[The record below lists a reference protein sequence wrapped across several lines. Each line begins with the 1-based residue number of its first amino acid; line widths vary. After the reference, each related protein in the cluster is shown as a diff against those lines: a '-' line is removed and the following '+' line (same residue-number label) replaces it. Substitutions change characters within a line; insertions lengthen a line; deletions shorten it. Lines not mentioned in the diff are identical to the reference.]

1 MDFDLS
7 EDQAALRDAV
17 GRLADD
23 VYRSRALDWDLNST
37 PLPDDERKRLAQ
49 LGYLGMALP
58 EEFGGGGAPLIDALI
73 VIEELAK
80 RSQIAAFQVFEACT
94 GAARVI
100 DLFGS
105 LEAKKRFLP
114 PIATGHKTMAV
125 AISEP
130 DAGSAATDLTTAA
143 RLDGESYVINGVKR
157 WCSGAGHAEQYLVYA
172 RLSDAR
178 GSKGIGALVVET
190 GAPGMTFGPQEKLMG
205 FHGIPSADIFFDN
218 VRVDRNNLV
227 VEAGGFAKLFS
238 AFSIERLGN
247 STMCLAIGQTC
258 LERTARYV
266 QGRKQFGRPIV
277 EFQMVQGA
285 LADMVIQV
293 EAARLLV
300 YRAAARAGRG
310 APVPLEASI
319 AKCFANDM
327 AKRVSDLALQLH
339 GGYGY
344 SLEYEIERLHRDA
357 LGWALG
363 GGTANMQRLRIAS
376 EYLRR
381 RFDQRAT

>member
-1 MDFDLS
+1 VIDFNLS
-7 EDQAALRDAV
+7 EDQTALRDAV

-23 VYRSRALDWDLNST
+23 VYRAHAIEWDTNST
-37 PLPDDERKRLAQ
+37 PLPHSERKRLAQ

-58 EEFGGGGAPLIDALI
+58 EEFGGGGSELIDALI

-105 LEAKKRFLP
+105 AEAKARFLP
-114 PIATGHKTMAV
+114 PIAAGDKTMAV

-130 DAGSAATDLTTAA
+130 DAGSAATDMTTAA
-143 RLDGESYVINGVKR
+143 QLDDDGYVLNGVKR
-157 WCSGAGHAEQYLVYA
+157 WCSGAGHAEQYLVYV
-172 RLSDAR
+172 RLSEAR
-178 GSKGIGALVVET
+178 GSKGIGAVVVEAE
-190 GAPGMTFGPQEKLMG
+190 APGLSFGPQEKLLG
-205 FHGIPSADIFFDN
+205 FHGIPSADMFFDN
-218 VRVDRNNLV
+218 VRVARENLII
-227 VEAGGFAKLFS
+227 EAGGFAKLFT

-258 LERTARYV
+258 LDRTARYV
-266 QGRKQFGRPIV
+266 QERKQFGRPII
-277 EFQMVQGA
+277 EFQMVQSA
-285 LADMVIQV
+285 LAEMVMQV
-293 EAARLLV
+293 EASRLLT

-310 APVPLEASI
+310 APVTLEASI
-319 AKCFANDM
+319 AKAFANDM

-344 SLEYEIERLHRDA
+344 SVEYEIERLHRDA
-357 LGWALG
+357 HGWALG
-363 GGTANMQRLRIAS
+363 GGTANIQRLRIAA
-376 EYLRR
+376 EYLSR
-381 RFDQRAT
+381 RFDQRG